1 MVLRGYTP
9 LLFLALAAMSCNEQP
24 RTRVGSKLD
33 AESVT
38 LGEMACQLVRQSGG
52 GVSFRSRLGGTHVAW
67 EALVSGQID
76 VYPEYTGTLSHEIL
90 AGSGAASEED
100 IGRELA
106 ARGILMTRPLGF
118 NNTYAIGMREADAR
132 RLGIR
137 TISDLRSHPELRFG
151 FSNEFISRADG
162 WAGLRDRYRLPQ
174 QNARG
179 MEHALS
185 YPALNDEA
193 IDATDLYSTDAE
205 IRQYNLRVLNDD
217 LKYFPD
223 YSALFVY
230 RADWAKRFP
239 AAAASLTRLDGKIS
253 EADMTQMNAKVKIDH
268 APAGEVADE
277 FLGTL
282 GFTGKGAIGQ
292 SSVAAQILERTKEH
306 LWLVG
311 TSLLAAIVVGLPLG
325 VLAARFPLA
334 GRVILSVV
342 AVLYTIPGLALLV
355 FLIPRLG
362 IGSRPAIA
370 ALFLYSLLPIVR
382 NTHAGLIGIAPSL
395 RESAAALGLPAR
407 ARLLRIELPLA
418 AGAIVAG
425 VKTAAVINIGTATL
439 GALVGAGGYGEP
451 ILSGITL
458 RDTGLMLQGAVP
470 AAVMALAAQ
479 GLFELAERQL
489 IPPALRRG
497 S

>member
-1 MVLRGYTP
+1 
-9 LLFLALAAMSCNEQP
+9 
-24 RTRVGSKLD
+24 
-33 AESVT
+33 
-38 LGEMACQLVRQSGG
+38 
-52 GVSFRSRLGGTHVAW
+52 
-67 EALVSGQID
+67 
-76 VYPEYTGTLSHEIL
+76 
-90 AGSGAASEED
+90 
-100 IGRELA
+100 
-106 ARGILMTRPLGF
+106 
-118 NNTYAIGMREADAR
+118 
-132 RLGIR
+132 
-137 TISDLRSHPELRFG
+137 
-151 FSNEFISRADG
+151 
-162 WAGLRDRYRLPQ
+162 
-174 QNARG
+174 

-185 YPALNDEA
+185 YPALNDDA

-205 IRQYNLRVLNDD
+205 IRQYNLRVLTDD

-239 AAAASLTRLDGKIS
+239 AAAAALTRLEGKIS
-253 EADMTQMNAKVKIDH
+253 EADMTRMNAKVKIDH

-277 FLGTL
+277 FLSRL
-282 GFTGKGAIGQ
+282 GFTGGAANGQ
-292 SSVAAQILERTKEH
+292 TSVAAQILESTKEH

-325 VLAARFPLA
+325 VLAARFRLA

-355 FLIPRLG
+355 FLVPRLG

-395 RESAAALGLPAR
+395 RESAAALGLPALT
-407 ARLLRIELPLA
+407 RLLRIELPLS

-425 VKTAAVINIGTATL
+425 IKTAAVINIGTATL

-458 RDTGLMLQGAVP
+458 RNTSLMLQGAVP

-479 GLFELAERQL
+479 GLFELVERRL
-489 IPPALRRG
+489 IPPGLRPG